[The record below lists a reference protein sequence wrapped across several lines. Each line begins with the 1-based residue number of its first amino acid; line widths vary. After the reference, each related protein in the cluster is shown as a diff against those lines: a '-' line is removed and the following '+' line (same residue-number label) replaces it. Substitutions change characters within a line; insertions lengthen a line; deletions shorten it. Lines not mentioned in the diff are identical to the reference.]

1 MIKTWSVDRGNP
13 LVGGRW
19 DIVIGHLLFLGTP
32 QMPLYVCA
40 KIYMHRFANM
50 PNMTIRIP
58 DDLKR
63 AIDNHPEINWSEVAR
78 QSMWEY
84 VHTME
89 VADEIASRS
98 ELTPEAAEELS
109 RKLKSDIAEHYR

>member
-1 MIKTWSVDRGNP
+1 MH
-13 LVGGRW
+13 
-19 DIVIGHLLFLGTP
+19 VITCKGE
-32 QMPLYVCA
+32 
-40 KIYMHRFANM
+40 REM

-58 DDLKR
+58 DDLKN

-84 VHTME
+84 VRKIE

-98 ELTPEAAEELS
+98 ELTEADAKELS
-109 RKLKSDIAEHYR
+109 KKVKHDIAGHYKD